1 MGGVSRVRAAS
12 MLLGHGVI
20 LVVGLVALAL
30 TLVSCFD
37 SPIERRA
44 PSP

>member
-1 MGGVSRVRAAS
+1 MKGVSRVR
-12 MLLGHGVI
+12 MLLGHGVM
-20 LVVGLVALAL
+20 LAVGLVALAL